1 MYWLSYLSL
10 VISLFALVVA
20 IRASDQSSK
29 DSLAIKEATQN
40 LNRSNLLIKLSSVST
55 KLSTLYEDI
64 KNYRKEINSLQDE
77 LDNNMLLNTQAALK
91 DIRDEK
97 KNLLTYYKRKLKD
110 SEDEIKRLSA
120 EQASI
125 KKELETI
132 L

>member
-20 IRASDQSSK
+20 IRASNQSSK

>member
-1 MYWLSYLSL
+1 MYWLSFLSL

-20 IRASDQSSK
+20 IRASNQSSK

>member
-20 IRASDQSSK
+20 IRASNQSSK

-77 LDNNMLLNTQAALK
+77 LDNIMLLNTQAALK

>member
-20 IRASDQSSK
+20 IRASNQSSK

-110 SEDEIKRLSA
+110 SEDEIKMLSA

>member
-1 MYWLSYLSL
+1 MDWLSYLSL

-20 IRASDQSSK
+20 IRASNQSSK
-29 DSLAIKEATQN
+29 DSLAIKEATQK
-40 LNRSNLLIKLSSVST
+40 LNRSSLLIKLSSVST
-55 KLSTLYEDI
+55 KLSTLHEDV
-64 KNYRKEINSLQDE
+64 KSYRMEIINLQNE
-77 LDNNMLLNTQAALK
+77 IENNMLLNTQAALK

-97 KNLLTYYKRKLKD
+97 INLLTYYKRKLKD

-125 KKELETI
+125 NKEIDTI

>member
-1 MYWLSYLSL
+1 MYWLSFLSL

-20 IRASDQSSK
+20 IRASNQSSK

-40 LNRSNLLIKLSSVST
+40 LNRSNLLIKLSSVSP
-55 KLSTLYEDI
+55 KLSTLSEDI

>member
-1 MYWLSYLSL
+1 MYWLNYLSL

-20 IRASDQSSK
+20 IRASNQSSK

-64 KNYRKEINSLQDE
+64 KNYRKEIDSLQDE

-91 DIRDEK
+91 DIREEK
-97 KNLLTYYKRKLKD
+97 KNLLTNYKRKLKD
-110 SEDEIKRLSA
+110 FEDEIKRLSA